1 MPKVRLIAMGL
12 VFLVSGGCGMF
23 LSRMPQEIPTYVNH
37 SAEGLFLAGAAKVEI
52 TPTESVWMGGYGILR
67 GSQGVHD
74 PLYARALV
82 LERGNLRFALVSVDL
97 VGIQRQDLLKFLE
110 TLDFPPGQIVVCS
123 THNHSGP
130 DTIGFWGLPPV
141 YSGQDSEY
149 MQIVFCGIRKA
160 LKQAQ
165 ENLRPAEI
173 AATAVTVDPA
183 GIMKNIRRPGVVDRE
198 LIAVHLREQVSKETI
213 ATLVE
218 LGCHSEVVGRTNQLI
233 SADFPGWTVA
243 RLEAEMGGV
252 GVYVVG
258 AVGGLV
264 SPDNPDDPE
273 RSDDDWPEAEK
284 LGLRVADLVIG
295 GLKKSLLYNPAP
307 NITVWHAPTYLHVE
321 NLLYKV
327 ARFVGLFDRDI
338 YRGNYVLTEVNVWE
352 IGGLRIATVPGEI
365 TPDLGLRI
373 KKALSGDVSML
384 IGLANDE
391 LGYFLPEAD
400 YDLRIYS
407 YERTLCPGR
416 KAGDAI
422 LRRIEDLMLMHE
434 QFRRIPSK

>member
-1 MPKVRLIAMGL
+1 MIKVRLIAASL
-12 VFLVSGGCGMF
+12 VFLASSGCGIF
-23 LSRMPQEIPTYVNH
+23 LPPVPREIPTYVNY
-37 SAEGLFLAGAAKVEI
+37 SAEGVFLAGAAKVEI
-52 TPTESVWMGGYGILR
+52 TPTDSVWMGGYGILR
-67 GSQGVHD
+67 SSEGVHD

-82 LERGNLRFALVSVDL
+82 FKRGNLRFALVSVDL
-97 VGIQRQDLLKFLE
+97 VGIQRQDLLRFFE
-110 TLDFPPGQIVVCS
+110 NLDFPPGQIVVCS

-149 MQIVFCGIRKA
+149 MKIVFCGIRRA
-160 LKQAQ
+160 LKEAS

-173 AATAVTVDPA
+173 AATAVTVDPV
-183 GIMKNIRRPGVVDRE
+183 GIMKNIRRPEVVDRE
-198 LIAVHLREQVSKETI
+198 LVAVHIREQGGGKTI

-218 LGCHSEVVGRTNQLI
+218 LGCHSEVLGRTNNLLT
-233 SADFPGWTVA
+233 ADFPGWVVA
-243 RLEAEMGGV
+243 RLEAKMGGV

-284 LGLRVADLVIG
+284 LGLRVADLAIS
-295 GLKKSLLYNPAP
+295 GLKQSLRYDSSPA
-307 NITVWHAPTYLHVE
+307 ITLWHAPLYLQVE
-321 NLLYKV
+321 NFLYKL
-327 ARFVGLFDRDI
+327 ARFMGLFNRDL

-373 KKALSGDVSML
+373 KKALSGNVSML

-391 LGYFLPEAD
+391 LGYILPEAD

-407 YERTLCPGR
+407 YERTLCPGK
-416 KAGDAI
+416 KAGDII
-422 LRRIEDLMLMHE
+422 LRRIEDLMLIHE
-434 QFRRIPSK
+434 QFRRAPSK